1 MTLKSSHIIIAIA
14 VLSLSSCTVYLPPKD
29 DTVPS
34 AEPIVI
40 PNKNTVADSNNKN
53 QMKTP
58 ATSAKT
64 KTVVPEIE
72 ATKEANS
79 TSKIIVENKTTTPPK
94 TSNLGQ
100 TFYIVKPKD
109 TVFAVMRNTGVHW
122 KKIIQLNNLKAP
134 KYTIF
139 PGQSLRIK

>member
-1 MTLKSSHIIIAIA
+1 MTLKPSHIIIAIA

-34 AEPIVI
+34 AEPLVI
-40 PNKNTVADSNNKN
+40 PSKNTVTDSKNKN
-53 QMKTP
+53 QVKTP
-58 ATSAKT
+58 ATSSKT
-64 KTVVPEIE
+64 KTTVPEIKATNE
-72 ATKEANS
+72 AD
-79 TSKIIVENKTTTPPK
+79 SKSKTTVENKAATPPK
-94 TSNLGQ
+94 TSNQGQ